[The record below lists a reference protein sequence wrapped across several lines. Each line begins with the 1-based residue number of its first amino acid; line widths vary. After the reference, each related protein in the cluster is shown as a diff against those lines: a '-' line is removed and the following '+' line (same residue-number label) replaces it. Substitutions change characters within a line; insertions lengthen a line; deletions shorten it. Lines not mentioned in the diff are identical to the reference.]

1 MCFDHIGLDN
11 LFFLAVLHPSGSYIL
26 SVSSSEGSLRHK
38 GRDLMETL
46 CLELDISKSL
56 ACCIVCQPG
65 LFFIEVAFELVI
77 SVLFY

>member
-1 MCFDHIGLDN
+1 
-11 LFFLAVLHPSGSYIL
+11 
-26 SVSSSEGSLRHK
+26 
-38 GRDLMETL
+38 METL